1 MAWCLAPVVF
11 GALALLAGC
20 ARLPVPEATAP
31 RDRFA
36 SAYVE
41 LLPVAD
47 MMGEAAARDPRWPLA
62 EKAALVS
69 PAQLGCMRQ
78 VLAPGQVQAAQRQL
92 ALDYADA
99 HPATLT
105 ADIAVLEGGA
115 ARLIGQAMRAGAGLK
130 APAPTRPASEGEMRA
145 LAQFATDARFAE
157 LRQAT
162 GLSRLAGGSPR
173 ADDASGKDIAR
184 ALTVNFLT
192 DAFLRCHIPVKLLY

>member
-1 MAWCLAPVVF
+1 
-11 GALALLAGC
+11 
-20 ARLPVPEATAP
+20 
-31 RDRFA
+31 
-36 SAYVE
+36 
-41 LLPVAD
+41 

-78 VLAPGQVQAAQRQL
+78 ALAPGQVQAAQRQL

-99 HPATLT
+99 HPATLA

-130 APAPTRPASEGEMRA
+130 APASTRPASEGEMRA
-145 LAQFATDARFAE
+145 LAQFATDARFAD

-162 GLSRLAGGSPR
+162 GLSRLAGGSPS
-173 ADDASGKDIAR
+173 ADDERGKDIAR